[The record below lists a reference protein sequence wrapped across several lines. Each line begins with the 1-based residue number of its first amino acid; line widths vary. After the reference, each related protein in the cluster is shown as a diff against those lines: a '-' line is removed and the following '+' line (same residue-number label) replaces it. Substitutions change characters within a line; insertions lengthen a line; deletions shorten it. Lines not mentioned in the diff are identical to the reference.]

1 MKLHK
6 NTIEAM
12 YACGWGIHH
21 LFGRFYLVKKWS
33 RPTKGIR
40 GLIWCIDWSDE
51 E

>member
-21 LFGRFYLVKKWS
+21 LFGKFYLVKKYS
-33 RPTKGIR
+33 KPTKGIR